1 MRSNLV
7 PVEREGGWAG
17 NPLFGS
23 TRPMTAPFEFV
34 SQAVVLERGHWC
46 HSNRL
51 WLSFRLTPISSGWGE
66 EKWGEIQKPL
76 KNFVKKFTFF
86 QIVARI
92 LGERL
97 TGGRGHAGW
106 IVAR

>member
-1 MRSNLV
+1 MICSPMSGLSIGKVKLGLR
-7 PVEREGGWAG
+7 RKGGGLGWESPFRLHSSHDA
-17 NPLFGS
+17 
-23 TRPMTAPFEFV
+23 AFEFV
-34 SQAVVLERGHWC
+34 SHPVVLERGHWC

-86 QIVARI
+86 QIVA
-92 LGERL
+92 
-97 TGGRGHAGW
+97 
-106 IVAR
+106 